1 MTSLPCF
8 RLEREEEKRKDAESE
23 VKSLCKDVDQ
33 ATLVIVELEGK
44 VESLREE
51 LDLVRRANEEVSSK
65 VMTQPNIR
73 FHDTFFS
80 PQDVRVLTEQ
90 LLALRSLNVVVD
102 GPSHTDLSEALRD
115 IRTNYEELTQN
126 NKIEIE
132 GHYKNKVIKQML
144 KWF

>member
-1 MTSLPCF
+1 
-8 RLEREEEKRKDAESE
+8 
-23 VKSLCKDVDQ
+23 
-33 ATLVIVELEGK
+33 
-44 VESLREE
+44 
-51 LDLVRRANEEVSSK
+51 
-65 VMTQPNIR
+65 MTQPNIR

-80 PQDVRVLTEQ
+80 SQDVRVLTEQ

-132 GHYKNKVIKQML
+132 GHYKNKVIKQIL

>member
-8 RLEREEEKRKDAESE
+8 RLEREEEERKDAESE

-33 ATLVIVELEGK
+33 ATLVRVELEGK

-73 FHDTFFS
+73 FHDFLFS

-90 LLALRSLNVVVD
+90 LLALRSGDVVVD

-115 IRTNYEELTQN
+115 IRAAYEQLTQN

-132 GHYKNKVIKQML
+132 GYYKNKVLHFQ
-144 KWF
+144 